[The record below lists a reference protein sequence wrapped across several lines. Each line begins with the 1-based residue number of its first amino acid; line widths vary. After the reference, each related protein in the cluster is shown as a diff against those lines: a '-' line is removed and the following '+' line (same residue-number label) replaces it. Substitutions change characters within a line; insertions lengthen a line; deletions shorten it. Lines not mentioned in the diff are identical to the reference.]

1 MSLCFAVTALATWT
15 RPLHAQSPSANRTI
29 NLNYVYAANLGFGGY
44 SLGGLTADLYA
55 LPFGYTLPVGSSDGL
70 KLRFKLPVQ
79 LGIYRFRAVDTNGAR
94 IRIDQQSLAIVPGV
108 ELQIPIAQRTVLK
121 PFADL
126 GVGHGFGVASGAD
139 ILIYTAGVR
148 SVTQWQAGEY
158 KLSLG
163 AGALYAGDT
172 ASDFNESYSSLQ
184 AGFEVRRPLG
194 FSIQGVAPDLGIYAA
209 NYYYPKPLRFSRFL
223 NDPLKV
229 SNQNEVGF
237 SIGVVKPFDMLLFG
251 NARIG
256 VGYVFGGGLNV
267 WHASFGFPF

>member
-1 MSLCFAVTALATWT
+1 MSVCFAVTALVVGART
-15 RPLHAQSPSANRTI
+15 LHAQSPSANRTV

-44 SLGGLTADLYA
+44 SLSGLTADLYA
-55 LPFGYTLPVGSSDGL
+55 LPLTYTLPIGSGDGL

-79 LGIYRFRAVDTNGAR
+79 LGLYKFRAVDTDGTR
-94 IRIDQQSLAIVPGV
+94 IRINQQSLAVVPGV

-121 PFADL
+121 PFADV
-126 GVGHGFGVASGAD
+126 GVGHAFGVKTGAD
-139 ILIYTAGVR
+139 ILIYTAGIR
-148 SVTQWQAGEY
+148 SVTQWDAGQY

-163 AGALYAGDT
+163 AAALYAGDT
-172 ASDFNESYSSLQ
+172 ASDFNEAYSSIQ
-184 AGFEVRRPLG
+184 AGFEVRRSLG
-194 FSIQGVAPDLGIYAA
+194 FNVRGVAPDLGIYIA

-237 SIGVVKPFDMLLFG
+237 SIGAVKPFDMLLFG
-251 NARIG
+251 NARVG
-256 VGYVFGGGLNV
+256 VGYVFGSGLNV